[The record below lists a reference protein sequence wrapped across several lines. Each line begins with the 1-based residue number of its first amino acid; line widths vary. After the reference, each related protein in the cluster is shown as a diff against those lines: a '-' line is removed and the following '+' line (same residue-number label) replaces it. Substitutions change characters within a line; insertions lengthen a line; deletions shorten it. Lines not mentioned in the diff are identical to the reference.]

1 MFILHVF
8 ILTQLKC
15 CVPFCEFFSSN
26 YHECI
31 QEPVSQNPTVCA
43 LDAEIIYLPAVA
55 PCQTVAHPSW
65 SISDTLSPPFLLLSG
80 DGGLQN
86 KNALRS
92 SIADSR
98 DSWDSTF
105 PLHHLAWLWSS
116 RVSCLLPELPV
127 QGARVGLSECRPRAG
142 GGALQRWHRTLRDL
156 LSSWHLPLTGSYEA
170 LWQRNEW
177 IS

>member
-1 MFILHVF
+1 MNASRSQWVR
-8 ILTQLKC
+8 TPP
-15 CVPFCEFFSSN
+15 CVYLMQRSF
-26 YHECI
+26 
-31 QEPVSQNPTVCA
+31 
-43 LDAEIIYLPAVA
+43 IYLRPPLVKLLHIQAEVF
-55 PCQTVAHPSW
+55 QTRARS
-65 SISDTLSPPFLLLSG
+65 TLSPPFLLLSG

-105 PLHHLAWLWSS
+105 PLHHLARLWSS

-156 LSSWHLPLTGSYEA
+156 LSSWHLPRTGSYEA